1 MAEKP
6 VPKIMRSKS
15 LVQLQDLL
23 NSHVVRESYHLLMQK
38 DKAKNSPNNDDDD
51 KKDIDEVPTISH
63 KTYKMPLEFI
73 YHNHKFL
80 FIDKPTKDCKELIKF
95 HSSLEK
101 YQTSVIE
108 RYGWRPSIEQR
119 IEIDCNACLLGF
131 AINDETKDI
140 MAMIAFYD
148 TSDSPS
154 KYYEIEKEISLV
166 VPPPFQR
173 RHLATDLVRLSW
185 NLFAHPTN
193 ECWVYVLNSRK
204 SGMFWRKFKQ
214 WYPEVKFRLVKP

>member
-6 VPKIMRSKS
+6 PPQIMRSKS
-15 LVQLQDLL
+15 LIQLQDLL
-23 NSHVVRESYHLLMQK
+23 NSHVIRESYHHLKHK
-38 DKAKNSPNNDDDD
+38 DKEKNDLNDDDI
-51 KKDIDEVPTISH
+51 KDIENDKILH

-80 FIDKPTKDCKELIKF
+80 FIDKPNKDCKELKLF
-95 HSSLEK
+95 HSRLDK
-101 YQTSVIE
+101 YKTSIIE

-119 IEIDCNACLLGF
+119 IEIDCNSCLLGF

-140 MAMIAFYD
+140 MAMIALFD
-148 TSDSPS
+148 TSDSNE
-154 KYYEIEKEISLV
+154 KCYDIEKEISLTV
-166 VPPPFQR
+166 LPPFQR
-173 RHLATDLVRLSW
+173 RHLATDLVRLAW
-185 NLFAHPTN
+185 NLFAHPLN

-214 WYPEVKFRLVKP
+214 WYPSVKFRLVKP